1 MSLTIISELSRKYGS
16 NPAYVLAGGG
26 NTSYKDEQYL
36 YVKPSGVALAS
47 ITENDFVKMDRARLR
62 SCFELGEF
70 ASKDEREA
78 AVKKLV
84 LTHLPQFGDLE
95 QLRKEAEDAA
105 QGVVTE
111 LATPHKTWDFNTF

>member
-1 MSLTIISELSRKYGS
+1 MSLTIISELSRKYGA

-62 SCFELGEF
+62 SCFEWPRCPDLHRWRGRKRLGC
-70 ASKDEREA
+70 
-78 AVKKLV
+78 
-84 LTHLPQFGDLE
+84 PC
-95 QLRKEAEDAA
+95 
-105 QGVVTE
+105 
-111 LATPHKTWDFNTF
+111 